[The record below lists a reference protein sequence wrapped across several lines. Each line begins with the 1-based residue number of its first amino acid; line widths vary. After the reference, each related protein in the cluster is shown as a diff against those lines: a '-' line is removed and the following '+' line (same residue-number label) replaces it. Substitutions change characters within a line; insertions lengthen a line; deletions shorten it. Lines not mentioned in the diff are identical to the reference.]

1 MVPKEIDVLLNNT
14 FSPPETEYNVIVGN
28 DGNLSI
34 PMQFI
39 LGYPNDCVV
48 TVESARGLNFP
59 TLELTDV
66 IHASVF
72 LFGCWG
78 RAHYF
83 THIKTNNAVID
94 VVFEGIGDFT
104 TEDPSAHFV
113 PGSANDDFLNEA
125 SIITFGSKTAAGVED
140 YPVIVEP
147 ALPSLSFALF
157 WLASETFTPT
167 LQLTVETPDGQ
178 IITDTLPGVEHDTAV
193 GPGLGE
199 LLFDLYSVDN
209 PAMGE
214 WVLHVAGNSVPDE
227 VTPYAVMVLPDSP
240 TSFTA
245 DLDDV
250 FYLEGEAVLLTTSLE
265 ENGIPLSDTAAIA
278 TATLPDGGQTTLI
291 LHDDGL
297 NGDEV
302 AGDGVHSLRFTTGAC
317 GHYLFEINGT
327 GTSSLGPVAREQLV
341 YASVYKPGESL
352 AGWCPVEGVYLPAV
366 VRNGS

>member
-1 MVPKEIDVLLNNT
+1 
-14 FSPPETEYNVIVGN
+14 
-28 DGNLSI
+28 
-34 PMQFI
+34 
-39 LGYPNDCVV
+39 
-48 TVESARGLNFP
+48 
-59 TLELTDV
+59 
-66 IHASVF
+66 
-72 LFGCWG
+72 
-78 RAHYF
+78 
-83 THIKTNNAVID
+83 
-94 VVFEGIGDFT
+94 
-104 TEDPSAHFV
+104 
-113 PGSANDDFLNEA
+113 
-125 SIITFGSKTAAGVED
+125 
-140 YPVIVEP
+140 
-147 ALPSLSFALF
+147 
-157 WLASETFTPT
+157 
-167 LQLTVETPDGQ
+167 
-178 IITDTLPGVEHDTAV
+178 
-193 GPGLGE
+193 
-199 LLFDLYSVDN
+199 
-209 PAMGE
+209 
-214 WVLHVAGNSVPDE
+214 
-227 VTPYAVMVLPDSP
+227 MVLPDSP